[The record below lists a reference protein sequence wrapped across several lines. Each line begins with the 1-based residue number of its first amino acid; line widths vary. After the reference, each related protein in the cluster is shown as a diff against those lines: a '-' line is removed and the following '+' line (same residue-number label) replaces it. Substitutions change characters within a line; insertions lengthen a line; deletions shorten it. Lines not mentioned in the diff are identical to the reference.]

1 MAYKALMITF
11 FKSYGTYEW
20 EKNGSGESGW
30 ALMRSVDFCMCVIQS
45 KASDMRFDGMFG
57 DKKVQESKRQ
67 RVINSRYRGDYIE
80 PVIYRAIME

>member
-1 MAYKALMITF
+1 MNGKKYFWREWVGTNALI
-11 FKSYGTYEW
+11 
-20 EKNGSGESGW
+20 
-30 ALMRSVDFCMCVIQS
+30 DFCMRVIQS

-57 DKKVQESKRQ
+57 EKKVQESKRQ

>member
-1 MAYKALMITF
+1 MITF

-20 EKNGSGESGW
+20 EKNGSGESGR
-30 ALMRSVDFCMCVIQS
+30 ALMRSVDFQS